1 MDLYPGAPLETVAS
15 SCSGEMSLAVK
26 WSLWARHC
34 FRMMHR
40 RTLQVTETV
49 IAVIK
54 LHRPISPPVKP
65 GLAAD
70 FSRSRIDVPT
80 RGEVGSAMGQSP
92 AA

>member
-1 MDLYPGAPLETVAS
+1 M
-15 SCSGEMSLAVK
+15 
-26 WSLWARHC
+26 
-34 FRMMHR
+34 
-40 RTLQVTETV
+40 TETV

-54 LHRPISPPVKP
+54 LHRPVSPPVKP

-92 AA
+92 LPEQRVLYLWGLTDAPSSVRT